1 MAVLPLGRA
10 AHVGAVALVVA
21 RDQHAGHHR
30 ADGDAGVEFSA
41 IWNAFLLRHPP
52 MRAFV
57 VALGGVESITSERG
71 DHGLPVLGQTINPDR
86 PAVAAGRLA
95 LIVI

>member
-10 AHVGAVALVVA
+10 ANVGAVALVVA

-57 VALGGVESITSERG
+57 VALGGVEPITPERG
-71 DHGLPVLGQTINPDR
+71 LHRLPILGQAIDADR
-86 PAVAAGRLA
+86 PTVAARRLA